1 MSDRRP
7 RVLRTR
13 ALSKHYGAGQ
23 SLVRA
28 VDDVDVEIRHGETV
42 AISGP
47 SGCGKSTLLHLLGGL
62 DRPSEGEVWLDDT
75 RVDAL
80 GERAKARLRRDR
92 IGFVFQAFHLMDELT
107 ARENVELPALLA
119 GDGVA
124 AARRRAM
131 ALLDQ
136 VGLGDR
142 VDHLP
147 SQLSGGQRQRVGIA
161 RALANGPNVLL
172 ADEPTGNLDSAA
184 TADVLRLLDR
194 LHADG
199 HTIVMVTHDARVA
212 ATADRLLSM
221 RDGRIVDEVV
231 LTGGSG
237 GDLGRLAGLGN

>member
-1 MSDRRP
+1 MSDGSAV
-7 RVLRTR
+7 VLRTR
-13 ALSKHYGAGQ
+13 GLRKHYGAGE

-28 VDDVDVEIRHGETV
+28 VDDIEVEVWHGETV
-42 AISGP
+42 AIIGP

-62 DRPSEGEVWLDDT
+62 DRPTGGEVWLEGT

-92 IGFVFQAFHLMDELT
+92 IGFIFQAFHLMDELT

-119 GDGVA
+119 GAGVA
-124 AARRRAM
+124 AARRTAL

-142 VDHLP
+142 ADHLP

-161 RALANGPNVLL
+161 RALANEPDVLF

-184 TADVLRLLDR
+184 TSEVLRLLDR

-212 ATADRLLSM
+212 ATADRVLSM
-221 RDGRIVDEVV
+221 RDGRVVDETI

-237 GDLGRLAGLGN
+237 GDLGRLAGLES